1 MSCSNQ
7 TILSITT
14 GITKGLSIAASA
26 LPHSHLLQVLLMNTG
41 VSVGLSELVQLSKV
55 LLRFFCY

>member
-7 TILSITT
+7 TMLIIIT
-14 GITKGLSIAASA
+14 GITKGLNIAASA
-26 LPHSHLLQVLLMNTG
+26 LLRSHLLQVLLMNTG
-41 VSVGLSELVQLSKV
+41 LSVGLSELLQLSEV